1 MSTSQPAPSGEASPA
16 DLPERERPRR
26 LRPGDTA
33 AVVAPAGPVPDDQ
46 LRAGVEQL
54 RSWGLRVRL
63 GEHVSDRHPALDYLA
78 GTDADRAADLQRA
91 WCDPEV
97 SAVFC
102 ARGGYGCMRIL
113 DRLDW
118 SAMAAAGPKLLVGS
132 SDATSLHDAVHA
144 HLGLVSVFGPMLAT
158 KPFGEQQAARE
169 HLRRSL
175 FEPQRTTALAK
186 PGAGALVP
194 GRARGVTYGGNLSVL
209 AGSLGTDDLPEP
221 PDPGIA
227 LLEDV
232 TEDPYQLDR
241 FTTQLLRAGW
251 FDRAAG
257 VALGSWTEC
266 GPMEDVRAA
275 LHDRLGDLGVPVLW
289 EAGFGHGPDQLTV
302 PLGVAADL
310 DADRGALTALRPAL
324 A

>member
-1 MSTSQPAPSGEASPA
+1 M
-16 DLPERERPRR
+16 
-26 LRPGDTA
+26 
-33 AVVAPAGPVPDDQ
+33 VAPAGPVPEDQ
-46 LRAGVEQL
+46 LRTGVEHL
-54 RSWGLRVRL
+54 RSWGLQVRL
-63 GEHVSDRHPALDYLA
+63 GEHVGDRHPELDYLA

-102 ARGGYGCMRIL
+102 ARGGYGCMRLL

-118 SAMAAAGPKLLVGS
+118 AAMAAAGPKLLVGS

-144 HLGLVSVFGPMLAT
+144 HLDLVTVFGPMLGT
-158 KPFGEQQAARE
+158 KPFTEQEAARE

-175 FEPQRTTALAK
+175 FEPESTTALGR
-186 PGAGALVP
+186 PETGALVP
-194 GRARGVTYGGNLSVL
+194 GRARGVTCGGNLSVL
-209 AGSLGTDDLPEP
+209 AGSLGTADRPEP
-221 PDPGIA
+221 PGPGIA

-251 FDRAAG
+251 FDRAVG

-266 GPMEDVRAA
+266 GPMDRVRAV
-275 LHDRLGDLGVPVLW
+275 LQDRLGDLGIPVLW
-289 EAGFGHGPDQLTV
+289 EVGFGHGPDQLTA
-302 PLGVAADL
+302 PLGVAAEL
-310 DADRGALTALRPAL
+310 DAERGVLTALRPAL

>member
-1 MSTSQPAPSGEASPA
+1 M
-16 DLPERERPRR
+16 PERRRPRR
-26 LRPGDTA
+26 LRSGDTA
-33 AVVAPAGPVPDDQ
+33 AVVAPAGPVPHDQ
-46 LRAGVEQL
+46 LRAGVEHL
-54 RSWGLRVRL
+54 ESWGLEVRL
-63 GEHVSDRHPALDYLA
+63 GEHVGDRHPQLDYLA

-102 ARGGYGCMRIL
+102 ARGGYGCMRLL

-118 SAMAAAGPKLLVGS
+118 TAMAAAGPKLLVGS
-132 SDATSLHDAVHA
+132 SDVTSLHDAFHA
-144 HLGLVSVFGPMLAT
+144 HLDLVTVFGPMLGTA
-158 KPFGEQQAARE
+158 PFAEQEAARE
-169 HLRRSL
+169 HLRSSL
-175 FEPQRTTALAK
+175 FAPEETTALHK
-186 PGAGALVP
+186 PGTGALVP
-194 GRARGVTYGGNLSVL
+194 GRAWGVTCGGNLSVL
-209 AGSLGTDDLPEP
+209 AGSVGTPDLPQP

-266 GPMEDVRAA
+266 GPVEQVRAA
-275 LHDRLGDLGVPVLW
+275 LLDRLGDLGVPVLW
-289 EAGFGHGPDQLTV
+289 EVGFGHGPDQLSV
-302 PLGVAADL
+302 PLGVAAEV
-310 DADRGALTALRPAL
+310 DADAGRLTALRPAL
-324 A
+324 D